1 VLRCA
6 GSPGVGC
13 EQVMPPQAGGLKRR
27 QRQRFRKDIEG
38 LRAVA
43 ILAVVL
49 YHAHLG
55 AVPGGYVGVDVFF
68 VISGYLITDHL
79 WREVQERRKL
89 SFGSFYARRIR
100 RLLPASF
107 LVLATTAIA
116 SAIILPPLT
125 ARATLK
131 DGVACALYVGNYRFA
146 LLQTS
151 HLTAS
156 ASPSPFQQYWSLG
169 VEEQFYLIW
178 PAVLLAASLVW
189 QRRRAARASGA
200 HAPQG
205 VPSRAS
211 AAVVLGVIAVTSCA
225 FSIWLTH
232 VSQPWAF
239 FSLPTR
245 AWELAVGGL
254 IALGAP
260 VVKSLRAAPLL
271 GWVGLGLILWSVLFF
286 STTTPFPGIA
296 ALVPVLGTAAVIAAG
311 AAPGGSR
318 GPAGVLSAAPMLVVG
333 RVSYSWY
340 LWHWPFLILVP
351 AALGHALSLGQNLS
365 VAALSFVVAIATFV
379 LVERPVRTSSWLT
392 TGTQRSLSLGAALS
406 IGAVAACVLSVLS
419 LPSLTGTGRAPVAS
433 AAVRATTA
441 GAQVAPASAPSPVLS
456 QLYEGTEAIN
466 QQVARTLQVKD
477 VPANLE
483 PSLPDAR
490 ADEPP
495 VFVDGCLDSYTDTSL
510 RTCTFGDT
518 TSNTTVVLFGDS
530 HAAMWFPAVDQA
542 ARQLNWKLINWTKA
556 TCPPFPLPIF
566 SPVLGRTFT
575 ECDEWRANVLAQIES
590 MHPALVILGVA
601 RHYTDIYGFT
611 PYSQVWLNGLGQEV
625 AAIRA
630 TGAQVMVFGPVPKP
644 PFDVPGC
651 LSGNLTQATSCT
663 VSVGVG
669 LDQRGIEGETNA
681 VTNNGG
687 TYVNTQP
694 WFCTLTTCAV
704 MVDNLLVYRD
714 DNHITAEY
722 ASFLSTVIG
731 PTMQRA
737 LAGQPVEA
745 FHFQS

>member
-1 VLRCA
+1 
-6 GSPGVGC
+6 
-13 EQVMPPQAGGLKRR
+13 MTPPQAGGLKRR
-27 QRQRFRKDIEG
+27 RRQRFRKDIEG

-49 YHAHLG
+49 YHAHVG

-79 WREVQERRKL
+79 WREVQERHQL
-89 SFGSFYARRIR
+89 SFSNFYARRIR

-107 LVLATTAIA
+107 FVLAATAIA
-116 SAIILPPLT
+116 SAAILPPLA

-151 HLTAS
+151 YLTAS
-156 ASPSPFQQYWSLG
+156 APPSPFQQYWSLG
-169 VEEQFYLIW
+169 VEEQFYLLW

-189 QRRRAARASGA
+189 RRRRASRAAYADAPSGM
-200 HAPQG
+200 
-205 VPSRAS
+205 PSRVT
-211 AAVVLGVIAVTSCA
+211 AAAVLGVIAVSSCA

-232 VSQPWAF
+232 ASEPWAF

-260 VVKSLRAAPLL
+260 VVARLKGAPLL
-271 GWVGLGLILWSVLFF
+271 GWLGLGLVLWSVLSF
-286 STTTPFPGIA
+286 STTTPFPGTA
-296 ALVPVLGTAAVIAAG
+296 ALVPVLGTVAIIAAG

-318 GPAGVLSAAPMLVVG
+318 GPARVLRAAPMQVTG

-351 AALGHALSLGQNLS
+351 AALGHALSLGQNLG
-365 VAALSFVVAIATFV
+365 VAAFSFLVAIATFV
-379 LVERPVRTSSWLT
+379 LLERPVRLSSWLT
-392 TGTQRSLSLGAALS
+392 TNTRRSLSFGAALS

-419 LPSLTGTGRAPVAS
+419 LPSLTGTGRAPVAA

-441 GAQVAPASAPSPVLS
+441 RAQDAPAPATNPVLS
-456 QLYEGTEAIN
+456 QLDEGTAAIN
-466 QQVARTLQVKD
+466 KQVSRTLPVKD
-477 VPANLE
+477 VPTNLK
-483 PSLPDAR
+483 PSLPNAN

-510 RTCTFGDT
+510 RSCTFGDT
-518 TSNTTVVLFGDS
+518 SSNTTVILFGDS
-530 HAAMWFPAVDQA
+530 HAAMWFPAVEQA
-542 ARQLNWKLINWTKA
+542 AQQYGWKLINWTKA

-575 ECDEWRANVLAQIES
+575 ECDEWQADVLAQIQS

-611 PYSQVWLNGLGQEV
+611 PYSQVWLSGLGQEV

-651 LSGNLTQATSCT
+651 LSGNLTNATACT
-663 VSVGVG
+663 VPVGVG
-669 LDQRGIEGETNA
+669 LNQGGIEAETTA
-681 VTNNGG
+681 VTTNGG
-687 TYVNTQP
+687 TYVDTQP
-694 WFCTLTTCAV
+694 WFCTPATCAV

-722 ASFLSTVIG
+722 ASFLTPVVG
-731 PTMQRA
+731 PAMQRA
-737 LAGQPVEA
+737 LTGQPIET
-745 FHFQS
+745 FHYKS